1 MIFNFPDVGEG
12 IHEGVIVTW
21 LKKVGDEIKED
32 EPIVEVET
40 DKAVVEIPSP
50 TSGKLTKIYYEVGQT
65 AIVHT
70 PLCDIQTVNEAEAA
84 PASTTSPAN
93 PAASPTPSV
102 NPNETKPPADS
113 GNVVGSLED
122 ADSMPKSNFDPL
134 DFSSYQS
141 GNTIKST
148 NPTATNTEPK
158 ILPKIRKLATD
169 LKVDLSKVIATGA
182 NNTVT
187 EQDVILASQKNTT
200 DSTTVITTKDALP
213 KFKFSLSEYG
223 TERVEPLTTVRK
235 AIASNMMNSFK
246 YSAQVTHSD
255 DLVVTTLVAKR
266 ESMKPEA
273 EAKGVKLTFL
283 SFIIEAILKTLK
295 ESEFQKL
302 NASYDFVN
310 QNLIYHDFINLG
322 VAVDTEHG
330 LIVPVIKNVE
340 KLDIWAIAQNIVDL
354 AEKAKNKK
362 VSLED
367 IKDSTITI
375 TNYGSIGGKYATPVL
390 NYPNLINIGIG
401 KFDQKVSYIDGQ
413 IHTDTFL
420 PLSLTYDHQIIDG
433 AVAAR
438 FVNRLQEN
446 LNS

>member
-93 PAASPTPSV
+93 PTASATPAV
-102 NPNETKPPADS
+102 QPADS

-148 NPTATNTEPK
+148 NPTATSTEPK

-169 LKVDLSKVIATGA
+169 LKVDLSKVTATGA

-187 EQDVILASQKNTT
+187 EQDVLALTNSNQNLQ
-200 DSTTVITTKDALP
+200 TTKEALP

-255 DLVVTTLVAKR
+255 DLVVTALVAKR

-362 VSLED
+362 VALED
-367 IKDSTITI
+367 IKDSTITV

-413 IHTDTFL
+413 IRTDTIL

>member
-70 PLCDIQTVNEAEAA
+70 PLCDIQTANEATNNTITPTEA
-84 PASTTSPAN
+84 PTTEKTAE
-93 PAASPTPSV
+93 A
-102 NPNETKPPADS
+102 ADS

-122 ADSMPKSNFDPL
+122 ADSIPKSNFDPL
-134 DFSSYQS
+134 DFSSYQAGS
-141 GNTIKST
+141 TPNTT
-148 NPTATNTEPK
+148 NSLATNSEPK

-169 LKVDLSKVIATGA
+169 LKVDLTKVTATGQ

-187 EQDVILASQKNTT
+187 EQDIILASQKSTT
-200 DSTTVITTKDALP
+200 DSTATISKESAP

-223 TERVEPLTTVRK
+223 SERVEPLTTVRK
-235 AIASNMMNSFK
+235 AIANNMMNSFK

-255 DLVVTTLVAKR
+255 DLIVTALVAKR
-266 ESMKPEA
+266 EAMKPEA
-273 EAKGVKLTFL
+273 ESKGVKLTFL
-283 SFIIEAILKTLK
+283 SFITQAILKTLQ
-295 ESEFQKL
+295 EPDFNKL
-302 NASYDFVN
+302 NASYDFEN
-310 QNLIYHDFINLG
+310 QNIIYHDFINLG

-330 LIVPVIKNVE
+330 LIVPVIKNAEKMDLWTIAESIVE
-340 KLDIWAIAQNIVDL
+340 L

-401 KFDQKVSYIDGQ
+401 KFDQKVSVIDGQ
-413 IHTDTFL
+413 IHTDTVL

-433 AVAAR
+433 AEAAR